1 MAAMLPPMACG
12 VCVCV
17 RGRLSQLVCCMGA
30 ATGEACMKVVCNLEL
45 IMRCPSP
52 TLYPQSPG
60 HEQDTPQ
67 EAHTF
72 HSQQTC
78 MLK

>member
-1 MAAMLPPMACG
+1 MAACPWHAAFVF
-12 VCVCV
+12 VC
-17 RGRLSQLVCCMGA
+17 GRLSHLVCCTGA

-45 IMRCPSP
+45 IMRCPFP
-52 TLYPQSPG
+52 MLFPQSPG
-60 HEQDTPQ
+60 YEQDTPQ
-67 EAHTF
+67 QAHSF